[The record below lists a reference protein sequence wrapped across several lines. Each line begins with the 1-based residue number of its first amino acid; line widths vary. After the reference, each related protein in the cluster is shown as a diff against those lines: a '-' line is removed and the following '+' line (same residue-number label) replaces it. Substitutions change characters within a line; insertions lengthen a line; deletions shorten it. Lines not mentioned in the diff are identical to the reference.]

1 MPSWH
6 PSHPN
11 PVRPGRVKVWR
22 PQLTSPFS
30 AARGGAPPG
39 LPGPGG
45 GPGAGGDRGRW
56 EIEPPLLEMLPRAAQ
71 EDLLGCGGGAV
82 RVRLL
87 GGRHAARQADLQ
99 EVRCSLHP
107 DVVCHQLELFILPL
121 VLHGAHLQV
130 SGEAVSEAEIQV
142 GTCPGMLAQQGAA
155 LRTAD
160 AASPCLNHLLGFKLL
175 EDSRGG
181 VGHNLA
187 IKQ

>member
-56 EIEPPLLEMLPRAAQ
+56 AIEPPLLEMLPRAAQ
-71 EDLLGCGGGAV
+71 DDLLGCGGGAV

-160 AASPCLNHLLGFKLL
+160 AAGWVMRWASRHRREKSPCHSL
-175 EDSRGG
+175 S
-181 VGHNLA
+181 
-187 IKQ
+187 